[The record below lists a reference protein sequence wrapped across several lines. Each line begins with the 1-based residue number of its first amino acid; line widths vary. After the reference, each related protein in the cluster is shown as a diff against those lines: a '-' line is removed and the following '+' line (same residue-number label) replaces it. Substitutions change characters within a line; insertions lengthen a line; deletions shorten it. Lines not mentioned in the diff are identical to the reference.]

1 MVKYGT
7 IEEAKMMN
15 MHECPGSMCCSDYK
29 SRSQSSSP
37 TPPPQR
43 PAGVKKTIYDPKLGR
58 VVTVGEEDETEPAK
72 KKPKIEPDESP
83 LPGEIKLRGL
93 QGFDVTY

>member
-1 MVKYGT
+1 MVEYGT

-37 TPPPQR
+37 TPPPPPQR

-58 VVTVGEEDETEPAK
+58 VVTVGGEEDATEPAE

-83 LPGEIKLRGL
+83 RPGETIE
-93 QGFDVTY
+93 GFFYF